1 MSISSLCEN
10 LVALL
15 TAELDYNSEK
25 KEIMAYAIETVL
37 LFLIGALLVVFLG
50 FILNALLTTIF
61 AVFFGGSLR
70 RLSGGAHFNSP
81 LKCMII
87 GSAIYALLG
96 FLSGL
101 LVSSGL
107 TDKIFLVPALLVSF
121 LLVAF
126 LAPADSEAKPIHSRS
141 FKIKL
146 KIAAILFVGISSL
159 AVIYT
164 DNDTLSV
171 SATLGILYQSITLLP
186 HINTQFMKGR
196 SVLP

>member
-1 MSISSLCEN
+1 MSISNLSEK

-15 TAELDYNSEK
+15 TDELDYNSEK
-25 KEIMAYAIETVL
+25 KEIMAYAIETAL

-70 RLSGGAHFNSP
+70 RLSGGAHFSTP

-87 GSAIYALLG
+87 GSVTYALIG

-101 LVSSGL
+101 LVHSGL
-107 TDKIFLVPALLVSF
+107 IDKIYLVPALLVSF

-146 KIAAILFVGISSL
+146 KIAALLFVGISL
-159 AVIYT
+159 LVVIYT
-164 DNDTLSV
+164 NNKALSI

-186 HINTQFMKGR
+186 HFNTQFIKGR
-196 SVLP
+196 CV